1 MSFSIG
7 NNRDKLVE
15 QILIQLLHN
24 YISQL
29 LYRKLGYNN
38 RQIDRPETLE
48 VEAEEEVDTDEKSP
62 YILQSEVE
70 KAIKEMRNDKAT
82 GDDDVP
88 GDVFKLLGEGG
99 LKIMKN
105 LMNTIYETGEWPKDF
120 TEVTMITLKKKPQAT
135 KCSDHRTISLIAH
148 TAKIITK
155 IFRRRIERK
164 IEDVLGED
172 PFGFRRG
179 KGTRDAAGML
189 RIISERTLEIDGE
202 LCVCFIDWHKAF
214 DRVKWT
220 KLMQILRRTGIDW
233 HERKLTSNLYM
244 AQSVKVRLNRGEI
257 RSVKFGRGVRQG
269 CCLSPI
275 LFNLYSECLTKEALE
290 AFGDFKIGGQI
301 IHTVKYS
308 DDLVLL
314 AKEEKVLQVMI
325 DKLKLEDAMEW
336 K

>member
-105 LMNTIYETGEWPKDF
+105 LMNTIYETGEFVKDF
-120 TEVTMITLKKKPQAT
+120 TEVTMIALKKKSQAT
-135 KCSDHRTISLIAH
+135 KCSDHHTISLIAH
-148 TAKIITK
+148 TAKKVPK
-155 IFRRRIERK
+155 IFIRIERK
-164 IEDVLGED
+164 TEDVLGED
-172 PFGFRRG
+172 QFGFRRG
-179 KGTRDAAGML
+179 KGTRYAIGML
-189 RIISERTLEIDGE
+189 RLISERILEIDAE
-202 LCVCFIDWHKAF
+202 LCVCFIDWQKAF
-214 DRVKWT
+214 DRVNWT
-220 KLMQILRRTGIDW
+220 KLIQILNGADIDW
-233 HERKLTSNLYM
+233 
-244 AQSVKVRLNRGEI
+244 
-257 RSVKFGRGVRQG
+257 
-269 CCLSPI
+269 
-275 LFNLYSECLTKEALE
+275 SE
-290 AFGDFKIGGQI
+290 KI
-301 IHTVKYS
+301 H
-308 DDLVLL
+308 
-314 AKEEKVLQVMI
+314 
-325 DKLKLEDAMEW
+325 
-336 K
+336 